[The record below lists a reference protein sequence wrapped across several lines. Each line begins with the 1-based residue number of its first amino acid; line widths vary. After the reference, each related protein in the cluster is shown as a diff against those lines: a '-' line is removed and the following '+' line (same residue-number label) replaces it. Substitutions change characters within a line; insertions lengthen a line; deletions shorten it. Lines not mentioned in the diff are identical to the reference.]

1 MTRREG
7 GLPRRRVRHSPDL
20 LVPSLTPSTE
30 KDAKRLSKIIVNEGK
45 AEDSHLKAAI
55 KELEGLQ
62 KAQQRAASEEVK
74 AATVVSKAS
83 RIEQKAQ
90 AKFIE
95 ARAMHERAI
104 ATLSN
109 LEDSLRAKKEQAEK
123 RTEMLQRQADEV
135 DAMRQRKAVDDVSAL
150 PTAIP
155 CWEVLMP
162 WPWQRER
169 EAKLA
174 LLREGKTAPV

>member
-1 MTRREG
+1 MTRRKG
-7 GLPRRRVRHSPDL
+7 GLPKQRVRHSPDL
-20 LVPSLTPSTE
+20 PTLSLTPSTE
-30 KDAKRLSKIIVNEGK
+30 QDAKRLSKIIVNEGK

-62 KAQQRAASEEVK
+62 KAQQRAASDEVK
-74 AATVVSKAS
+74 AASVVSKAS
-83 RIEQKAQ
+83 RAEQKAH

-95 ARAMHERAI
+95 ARAVHERAI

-109 LEDSLRAKKEQAEK
+109 FEESLRAKKEQAEK

-135 DAMRQRKAVDDVSAL
+135 DVMRQRKAVDDVSASL
-150 PTAIP
+150 PTATP
-155 CWEVLMP
+155 SWEVLM
-162 WPWQRER
+162 PWQRER

-174 LLREGKTAPV
+174 LLREGKTVPV